1 VRFSQ
6 NDRRGCPSLKDP
18 LSVNLAPRFESK
30 PRVRRDLRVNFLGA
44 IMKRIL
50 GTLILTAALT
60 APGLAADLAVRTL
73 YEGAHP
79 QLERPHAGVNYHFN

>member
-1 VRFSQ
+1 
-6 NDRRGCPSLKDP
+6 
-18 LSVNLAPRFESK
+18 
-30 PRVRRDLRVNFLGA
+30 
-44 IMKRIL
+44 MKRIL